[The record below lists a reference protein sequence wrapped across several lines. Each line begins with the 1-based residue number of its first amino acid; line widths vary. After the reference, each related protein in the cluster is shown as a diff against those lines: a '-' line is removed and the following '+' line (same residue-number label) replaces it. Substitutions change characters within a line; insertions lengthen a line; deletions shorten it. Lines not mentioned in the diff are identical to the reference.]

1 MKRSGRTGLR
11 ISTVAC
17 FLIVLTLHV
26 ATSPIFVQG
35 ALTGTVSGRILDEY
49 GHGMKNVEISV
60 YSGEAYVKTGSTSS
74 DGSFNVTLDVGSSYT
89 LHFSKAGYAK
99 VTKTASVTYYQETI
113 KLGNIVLLKALR
125 LSYYVLSLVANP
137 GDTLMLP
144 FTVSNVGEE
153 PEEVEF
159 LVTKPEGWSTKILGQ
174 VGEVTKINLLAG
186 ASLDLQLEILVPRTA
201 DGDNRLSLTAA
212 GKTSSTLDLTV
223 RVGTGGIDSAEAKI
237 TCAEPWQVVSTGST
251 AAFELIV
258 TNNVEDDVYLLYINN
273 PSLPNENW
281 TVSFYSGTKEVRSIG
296 VERYQSSLVTLL
308 VDIPEDASSA
318 DYPFRIY
325 AAGSYSITSLVL
337 AVTVRSVPRGLDLVY
352 PFQSRTALIGQE
364 LSYPI
369 KVVNEGEQDERIFLG
384 VNRTSDLMVWD
395 ISFSKEELML
405 PPKGGEW
412 ITLNVKSPGIV
423 GAGIYTM
430 NVTASTEDGEIKKVI
445 PIVTEI
451 VAQYLLEITDI
462 QPINP
467 QVASGERIDVIV
479 TVRNIGQSPL
489 TRIRLKV
496 NSTGISNI
504 FTTPIDVLALE
515 PLESV
520 RYFVSISPDTRL
532 TPGGY
537 LIEVQAASIETE
549 SSLRAFVLSV
559 VSAIPWFWIYI
570 CLTIIATALAVI
582 VIQRY
587 VSKYGIKIRL
597 RR

>member
-1 MKRSGRTGLR
+1 MKRSAV
-11 ISTVAC
+11 ICS
-17 FLIVLTLHV
+17 LIVLTLHL

-35 ALTGTVSGRILDEY
+35 ALTGTVSGRVVDEN
-49 GHGMKNVEISV
+49 GQGMRSVEIQV
-60 YSGEAYVKTGSTSS
+60 YSGEVYVKTASTSS
-74 DGSFNVTLDVGSSYT
+74 DGSFNVTLDVGGSYK
-89 LHFSKAGYAK
+89 LYFSKAGYAE
-99 VTKTASVTYYQETI
+99 VTKTASVSYYQEKI
-113 KLGNIVLLKALR
+113 KLGNIVLLKALS

-144 FTVSNVGEE
+144 FTVSNIGEE
-153 PEEVEF
+153 AEEVEF
-159 LVTKPEGWSTKILGQ
+159 LVTKPDGWTTRILDK
-174 VGEVTKINLLAG
+174 VGEVTRINLLAG
-186 ASLDLQLEILVPRTA
+186 ASLNLQLEILIPRTA
-201 DGDNRLSLTAA
+201 DGENSLSLTAA

-223 RVGTGGIDSAEAKI
+223 TVGTGGTDSTDDSTEAKI

-251 AAFELIV
+251 VTFELVI
-258 TNNVEDDVYLLYINN
+258 TNNVDDDVYLLYINN

-281 TVSFYSGTKEVRSIG
+281 TVSFYSGTKEIRSIG

-308 VDIPEDASSA
+308 VDIPEDATSA

-337 AVTVRSVPRGLDLVY
+337 AVTVRSVPRGIELVY
-352 PFQSRTALIGQE
+352 PFPSRTALIGQE

-369 KVVNEGEQDERIFLG
+369 KVVNEGEQNEKIFLG

-405 PPKGGEW
+405 PPKGEEW

-430 NVTASTEDGEIKKVI
+430 NVTASTEDGEVKKVI

-451 VAQYLLEITDI
+451 VAQYILEITDI

-467 QVASGERIDVIV
+467 QVATGERIDVIV

-520 RYFVSISPDTRL
+520 RYFVSISPETRL

-537 LIEVQAASIETE
+537 LIELQAGSIETE

-559 VSAIPWFWIYI
+559 VSPIPWFWIYI

-587 VSKYGIKIRL
+587 VSKYGIKFRL

>member
-1 MKRSGRTGLR
+1 MKRGGRTGPG
-11 ISTVAC
+11 ISLVAC
-17 FLIVLTLHV
+17 FLIVLTLHL

-35 ALTGTVSGRILDEY
+35 ALTGTVSGRVVDEY
-49 GHGMKNVEISV
+49 GQSMRSVEIQV
-60 YSGEAYVKTGSTSS
+60 YSGEVYVKTGSTSS
-74 DGSFNVTLDVGSSYT
+74 DGSFNITLDVGGSYK
-89 LHFSKAGYAK
+89 LYFSKAGYAE
-99 VTKTASVTYYQETI
+99 VTKTASVSYYLETI

-144 FTVSNVGEE
+144 FTVSNIGEDA
-153 PEEVEF
+153 EEVEF
-159 LVTKPEGWSTKILGQ
+159 LVTKPDGWSTRILDK

-186 ASLDLQLEILVPRTA
+186 TSLNLQLEILIPRTSA
-201 DGDNRLSLTAA
+201 GDNRLSLTAA

-223 RVGTGGIDSAEAKI
+223 KVGTGGTDSTEAKI

-251 AAFELIV
+251 VTFELVI
-258 TNNVEDDVYLLYINN
+258 TNNVDDDVYLLYINN

-281 TVSFYSGTKEVRSIG
+281 TVSFYSGTKEIRSIG
-296 VERYQSSLVTLL
+296 VERYQSSPITLL

-337 AVTVRSVPRGLDLVY
+337 AVTVRSVPRGIDLVY

-369 KVVNEGEQDERIFLG
+369 KVVNEGEQDEKIFLG

-430 NVTASTEDGEIKKVI
+430 NVTASTEDGEVKKVI

-451 VAQYLLEITDI
+451 VAQYILEIT
-462 QPINP
+462 
-467 QVASGERIDVIV
+467 
-479 TVRNIGQSPL
+479 
-489 TRIRLKV
+489 
-496 NSTGISNI
+496 
-504 FTTPIDVLALE
+504 
-515 PLESV
+515 
-520 RYFVSISPDTRL
+520 
-532 TPGGY
+532 
-537 LIEVQAASIETE
+537 
-549 SSLRAFVLSV
+549 
-559 VSAIPWFWIYI
+559 
-570 CLTIIATALAVI
+570 
-582 VIQRY
+582 
-587 VSKYGIKIRL
+587 
-597 RR
+597 